1 MSADKIYITD
11 CPRDAM
17 QGISHFIPTETKIKY
32 LNQLLK
38 VGFDVLDFGS
48 FVSPKMVPQMAD
60 TVDVLTE
67 INKNNT
73 LLLAIIA
80 NLRGAQDACKFE
92 KIDFLGFPL
101 SISETFQQRNT
112 NKSISQAWDELFK
125 IQQLAQENNK
135 KLKVYLSMGFGNPY
149 GDEYNSD
156 LLLKFT
162 EKLLSFGIRDIIPSD
177 TIGKADANLV
187 KTVYKDCITAFPEV
201 NWGAHLHANYENSSV
216 LIDAVIE
223 SNVKHIEGALGGWGG
238 CPFADND
245 LVGNIPTEII
255 IDTLSKKELP
265 LELDLEA
272 FSLAV
277 KMSKNIFN

>member
-1 MSADKIYITD
+1 MNADKIYITD

-73 LLLAIIA
+73 SLLAIIA

-101 SISETFQQRNT
+101 SVSETFQQRNT
-112 NKSISQAWDELFK
+112 NKSISQAWEELFQ

-135 KLKVYLSMGFGNPY
+135 KLKLYLSMGFGNPY

-162 EKLLSFGIRDIIPSD
+162 EKLLSFGINDIIPSD
-177 TIGKADANLV
+177 TIGKADAKLV
-187 KTVYKDCITAFPEV
+187 KTIYRDCITAFPEV
-201 NWGAHLHANYENSSV
+201 NWGAHLHAKYENSSI
-216 LIDAVIE
+216 LIEAVID

>member
-1 MSADKIYITD
+1 MDANKIFITE

-17 QGISHFIPTETKIKY
+17 QGISYFIPTETKIEY

-60 TVDVLTE
+60 TNEVLAE
-67 INKNNT
+67 IKKQNT
-73 LLLAIIA
+73 SLLAIIA
-80 NLRGAQDACKFE
+80 NIRGAQDACKFE

-112 NKSISQAWDELFK
+112 NKSIAQAWDELFK

-135 KLKVYLSMGFGNPY
+135 KVKVYLSMGFGNPY
-149 GDEYNSD
+149 GDEYNSN

-162 EKLLSFGIRDIIPSD
+162 EILLSFGINDIIPSD
-177 TIGKADANLV
+177 TIGKADASLV
-187 KTVYKDCITAFPEV
+187 KTVYQHCIKAFPEV
-201 NWGAHLHANYENSSV
+201 QWGAHLHANYENASALV
-216 LIDAVIE
+216 DAVID

-255 IDTLSKKELP
+255 IDTLTKKELP

>member
-1 MSADKIYITD
+1 MNADKIYITD

-17 QGISHFIPTETKIKY
+17 QGISHFIPTETKIEY

-60 TVDVLTE
+60 TAEVLTD
-67 INKNNT
+67 INKYNT
-73 LLLAIIA
+73 SLLAIIA
-80 NLRGAQDACKFE
+80 NFRGAQNACKFE

-101 SISETFQQRNT
+101 SVSETFQQRNT

-187 KTVYKDCITAFPEV
+187 KNVYQHCIKAFPEV

-216 LIDAVIE
+216 LIEAVIE